1 MSELSILNDKRNC
14 SLLVSLLPNLY
25 AEFSSNNF
33 TRINRKLL
41 ARFLSFSH
49 SFSTAYV
56 LLTVA
61 AICAVIIISINL
73 EHKRACRI
81 PVPVYCETIQQ

>member
-56 LLTVA
+56 LLA

>member
-14 SLLVSLLPNLY
+14 TLLVSSLSNLY

-33 TRINRKLL
+33 TRINRKLY

-49 SFSTAYV
+49 SFY
-56 LLTVA
+56 TVYIFLMIL
-61 AICAVIIISINL
+61 AIRVVIIISINL
-73 EHKRACRI
+73 ENKHARRI
-81 PVPVYCETIQQ
+81 PLPVYCDMIQL